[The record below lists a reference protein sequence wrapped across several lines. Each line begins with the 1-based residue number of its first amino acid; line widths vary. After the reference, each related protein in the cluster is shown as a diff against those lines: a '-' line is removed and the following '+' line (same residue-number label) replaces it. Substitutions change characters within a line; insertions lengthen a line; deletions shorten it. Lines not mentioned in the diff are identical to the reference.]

1 MKSFHRLP
9 ARPGRLAVPCAP
21 QIRPFHA
28 TLMSCLLG
36 LGLPAVAQNALEPVV
51 VTATRTP
58 LPVSQVLNDV
68 TVYTREDIE
77 RQGAGAVADLLRLA
91 PGFEMARNGGSFGT
105 TSLFVR
111 GADTRHTAV
120 LIDGVRLDSQSTGGA
135 TWEALPLDQIERIEI
150 VRGPDSVIY
159 GSDAIGGVVQI
170 FTRKGQ
176 GPARLSLG
184 VGAGT
189 RGLAKAD
196 ASLSGQSG
204 AIDYAVSAAT
214 ERSSGFNAIVNKA
227 SSSYNSDDDGY
238 RNHNA
243 SARVGWALN
252 KAHRI
257 EVSALTQHVNAQY
270 DAYSSVGDDRS
281 LHDLD
286 TARVAW
292 SAQWLDNWHSDL
304 SAGESTQR
312 YETRPSAYVTQTRV
326 RNYAWNNQVS
336 FGAHAISALLERR
349 EDALDN
355 TGLLTSPTA
364 GEGDRS
370 QNAVGL
376 GYAWRHQGYALQLNA
391 RQDDDSQFGS
401 HTTGGV
407 AGGVELGAG
416 WNLRGSWSTA
426 FRAPTLYQ
434 QYSAS
439 GNPDLKPETSRNA
452 ELGLRYRQGSFEA
465 GATVY
470 RNKVRDLISYG
481 AAGVCVDTWG
491 CYRNT
496 GRAVL
501 KGLTLDAKGVIGPVR
516 LAGSVDFSSPKDVET
531 DEILLRRARRHASL
545 RADTDAG
552 PWTFGAQWLLSDKR
566 QDFDYD
572 SSTSKT
578 LGGYAVLNL
587 DVQYR
592 LSEQWRVL
600 LRADN
605 VTDKNYQ
612 TAYGYASVPST
623 VFVGLRWVPKF

>member
-1 MKSFHRLP
+1 M
-9 ARPGRLAVPCAP
+9 
-21 QIRPFHA
+21 
-28 TLMSCLLG
+28 
-36 LGLPAVAQNALEPVV
+36 AQSALEPVV

-58 LPVSQVLNDV
+58 VAASQVLSDV
-68 TVYTREDIE
+68 TVYTRKDIE

-91 PGFEMARNGGSFGT
+91 PGFEMGRSGGSFGT

-120 LIDGVRLDSQSTGGA
+120 LIDGVRVDSQSTGGA

-170 FTRKGQ
+170 FTRKGEGQ
-176 GPARLSLG
+176 PRLELG
-184 VGAGT
+184 VGAGS

-196 ASLSGQSG
+196 ASLSGRSG

-214 ERSSGFNAIVNKA
+214 ERSDGFNAIVSPTN
-227 SSSYNSDDDGY
+227 SSYNPDDDGY

-243 SARVGWALN
+243 SARVGLDIN
-252 KAHRI
+252 KAHRL

-270 DAYSSVGDDRS
+270 DGYASTDDDHAV
-281 LHDLD
+281 HDLD
-286 TARVAW
+286 TARLAW

-304 SAGESTQR
+304 SAGESKLR
-312 YETRPSAYVTQTRV
+312 YETRPSAYVTETRV
-326 RNYAWNNQVS
+326 RSYAWNNQFS
-336 FGAHAISALLERR
+336 FGEHLLTALLERR
-349 EDALDN
+349 EDELEN
-355 TGLLTSPTA
+355 TGLSSAPTA

-376 GYAWRHQGYALQLNA
+376 GYAWRHQGYALQFNA

-407 AGGVELGAG
+407 AGGLELGAG
-416 WNLRGSWSTA
+416 WNLRGAWGTA

-439 GNPDLKPETSRNA
+439 GNPNLKPETSRNA
-452 ELGLRYRQGSFEA
+452 EVGLRFRQGGFEA

-470 RNKVRDLISYG
+470 RNKVRDLISYDAPG
-481 AAGVCVDTWG
+481 ICADSWG

-501 KGLTLDAKGVIGPVR
+501 KGLTLDAKGSIGPVR
-516 LAGSVDFSSPKDVET
+516 LAGSVDFSSPKDAET

-552 PWTFGAQWLLSDKR
+552 AWTFGAQWLVSDKR

-572 SSTSKT
+572 SYSAKT

-592 LSEQWRVL
+592 ISDQWRVL
-600 LRADN
+600 LRVDN
-605 VTDKNYQ
+605 VADKDYQ
-612 TAYGYASVPST
+612 TSYDYASVPRT
-623 VFVGLRWVPKF
+623 VFVGLRWAPKF